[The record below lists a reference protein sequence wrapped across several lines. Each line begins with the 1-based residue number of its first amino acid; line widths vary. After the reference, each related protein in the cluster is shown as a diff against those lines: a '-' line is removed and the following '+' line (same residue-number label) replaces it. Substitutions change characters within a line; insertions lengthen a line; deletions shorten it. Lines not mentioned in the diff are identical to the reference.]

1 MEVVADVTVADAAVL
16 VVVMEAVVGV
26 VAVSVQIC
34 PDEPANI

>member
-16 VVVMEAVVGV
+16 VVVMEAVMGV